1 MDEKE
6 LTRLEEAATEEIERA
21 IYKLIVDEGG
31 KVNDVQ
37 PPSSV
42 IRLAAEAAAKV
53 LIGFERGYR
62 MGGNDGH

>member
-1 MDEKE
+1 MDELK
-6 LTRLEEAATEEIERA
+6 RLEEAATEEIERA
-21 IYKLIVDEGG
+21 IYKLIVDDSA

-37 PPSSV
+37 PPTSV